1 MYNFLL
7 VFIFIGKE
15 LLEKSL
21 FNLYSTT
28 VESDNNIRSGN
39 SLKIQSTKT
48 RQYLS
53 TKGDK
58 EWTEGKQGGGGNRRV
73 SKAATR
79 DPNGKASI
87 DDLIGEVG
95 LNESRIKGTRNKG
108 KKTQIFNP
116 LDEDVLYNNK
126 NNVIELNK
134 TAANEDVF
142 MITLVEPQEVHDLL
156 FGHTVATQLYGY
168 TKYLRANK
176 MDMISQDLFEMV
188 INILSE
194 LIFFVTKTEA
204 NDPETC
210 EGYPINSRQ
219 KLMRELK
226 VVDLLIDCLH
236 YPFHHEHYKI
246 EEISESPLIRK
257 ITVL

>member
-1 MYNFLL
+1 M
-7 VFIFIGKE
+7 
-15 LLEKSL
+15 
-21 FNLYSTT
+21 
-28 VESDNNIRSGN
+28 
-39 SLKIQSTKT
+39 
-48 RQYLS
+48 S

-58 EWTEGKQGGGGNRRV
+58 EWTEVKQGGGGNKLAFGV
-73 SKAATR
+73 ATR
-79 DPNGKASI
+79 NPTTMTSI
-87 DDLIGEVG
+87 DDLIGELG
-95 LNESRIKGTRNKG
+95 FNESGIKGTRNKG
-108 KKTQIFNP
+108 KKTDIYNP

-156 FGHTVATQLYGY
+156 FGHTVSTQLYNY
-168 TKYLRANK
+168 TKYLRANR
-176 MDMISQDLFEMV
+176 MDMISPELFETV

-194 LIFFVTKTEA
+194 LIFFITKSET

-210 EGYPINSRQ
+210 EGYPIISRQ

-226 VVDLLIDCLH
+226 IVELLIDCLH
-236 YPFHHEHYKI
+236 YPFHHEQYKI
-246 EEISESPLIRK
+246 EEISESPLIKK